1 MPWEKELSQR
11 LLHVKLLSEK
21 SVKYVKETT
30 DEQDELLVHKILL
43 SLAKK
48 VYEKREPVKLRDIV
62 DDLYESVTKREMDI
76 VRQLLKKTLIPSGIV
91 EKLNVEK
98 KDIRYLPTAYRFQ
111 ETHKVESSSGQTIR
125 KPVGPVI
132 ELPREYFPVPSELIC
147 LHVQKTSLDRVINK
161 IDEDLSQGKISE
173 PLYQT
178 MRTEYETMLETVT
191 KQLSEHNELVTLLN
205 LEN

>member
-43 SLAKK
+43 SLANK

-91 EKLNVEK
+91 EKLNVAK

-111 ETHKVESSSGQTIR
+111 ETHKVESSSGQAIR
-125 KPVGPVI
+125 EPVGPVI
-132 ELPREYFPVPSELIC
+132 ELPREYFPVPSELIS
-147 LHVQKTSLDRVINK
+147 LHVQKTSLNRVLNK

-191 KQLSEHNELVTLLN
+191 KQLTEHNELFTLLN
-205 LEN
+205 LES